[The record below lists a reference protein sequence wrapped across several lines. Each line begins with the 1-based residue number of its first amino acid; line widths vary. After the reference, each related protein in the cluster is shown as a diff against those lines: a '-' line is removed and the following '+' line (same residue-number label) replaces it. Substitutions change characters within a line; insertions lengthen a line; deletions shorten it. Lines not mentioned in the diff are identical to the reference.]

1 MREVHLGMVSIVKAR
16 MNPITAFYMNHL
28 HEFYWPDTQV
38 PEKYEYDTNSE
49 VKLLEPAEPQIVQP
63 KNARKKNQG

>member
-1 MREVHLGMVSIVKAR
+1 MVSIVKAR

-38 PEKYEYDTNSE
+38 PEKYECDTNRE
-49 VKLLEPAEPQIVQP
+49 VKLLEPAEVPKTQP
-63 KNARKKNQG
+63 AKS